1 MLDTVKVPR
10 EFEQI
15 FRTVQEY
22 VSRYFHE
29 KNEDASK
36 GTIEISGQRYIL
48 VRAASMSVD
57 FFETVKTLFK
67 DWGQEKASDIARSLL
82 FDLAHAIGKM
92 DARNFHEKM
101 GLKNPIEKLS
111 AGPVHFSHTG
121 WAFVDIFPESK
132 PTPDENYYLIYDHPF
147 SFESD
152 AWNKKG
158 IRSDF
163 PVCAMNAGY
172 SSGWCEESFG
182 IPLVA
187 SEITC
192 RAKGDSICRF
202 IMAHPSKIEQYLQ
215 AYLQDHPDIS
225 DNAAHYRT
233 GGFFQER
240 KKVEDQLRKAE
251 ERYRIQFEGA
261 LDAIFIADAETG
273 IIIDLNPAAAR
284 LVDREKSELIGQ
296 HQRILHPP
304 EQIEG
309 EFSKSFKQHLKE
321 KQGQVLETQLITKN
335 GEIKDVAIKAN
346 LFEVRDKKIIQG
358 IFRDITERKEAE
370 HRQARLLHRLEKVNK
385 ELKDFA
391 YIISHD
397 LKAPLRGI
405 KTLVDWIST
414 DYADKLDEDGK
425 EQVNL
430 LLGRVDRMQSL
441 IDGVLQY
448 SRVGRVKE
456 DLSQIDLN
464 KLVPNIIDTL
474 APLENITITIENELP
489 TIVCEKTRVIQVFQ
503 NLLSNAIK
511 FMDKPQG
518 QIKIGCIEENGFWR
532 FSVADNGPGIE
543 EKHFEK
549 IFHMFET
556 LSPRNGFESTGIGLT
571 LVKRIVE
578 MYGGEIWL
586 QSECDLGSTFLFT
599 LPKTIDLSVN
609 DKQIVAASY

>member
-22 VSRYFHE
+22 VSRYFQE

-36 GTIEISGQRYIL
+36 GTIEIFGQRYIL
-48 VRAASMSVD
+48 IRAASMSVD
-57 FFETVKTLFK
+57 FFEAVKNLFK
-67 DWGQEKASDIARSLL
+67 DWGEEKASDIARSLL

-101 GLKNPIEKLS
+101 GLKDPIEKLS
-111 AGPVHFSHTG
+111 AGPVHFAHTG

-152 AWNKKG
+152 AWKKKG
-158 IRSDF
+158 IRTDF

-182 IPLVA
+182 VPLIA
-187 SEITC
+187 SEILC
-192 RAKGDSICRF
+192 QAKGDQTCRF
-202 IMAHPSKIEQYLQ
+202 IMAHPDKIEHYIQEYMKANPEIADRVTKYKISRFWDERRKIENALHEGEQRLQ
-215 AYLQDHPDIS
+215 TILDSILTGVLIIDAKTHEIIDI
-225 DNAAHYRT
+225 NPLAAEIIGLPREQIIGNVCHK
-233 GGFFQER
+233 F
-240 KKVEDQLRKAE
+240 VCPAE
-251 ERYRIQFEGA
+251 EGKCPITDLGQ
-261 LDAIFIADAETG
+261 T
-273 IIIDLNPAAAR
+273 ID
-284 LVDREKSELIGQ
+284 KSE
-296 HQRILHPP
+296 RILLTADGNEIPILKTVSTTKLNGNL
-304 EQIEG
+304 IE
-309 EFSKSFKQHLKE
+309 SF
-321 KQGQVLETQLITKN
+321 V
-335 GEIKDVAIKAN
+335 
-346 LFEVRDKKIIQG
+346 
-358 IFRDITERKEAE
+358 DIRERKEAE
-370 HRQARLLHRLEKVNK
+370 QRQAQLLHRLEKVNK

-405 KTLVDWIST
+405 KTLADWIAT
-414 DYADKLDEDGK
+414 DYAEKLGEDGK
-425 EQVNL
+425 EQINL

-456 DLSQIDLN
+456 EIVQIDLN
-464 KLVPNIIDTL
+464 ELMPNIMDTL
-474 APLENITITIENELP
+474 APPENITITIENELP

-518 QIKIGCIEENGFWR
+518 QIKISCSEENGFWR

-549 IFHMFET
+549 IFRMFET
-556 LSPRNGFESTGIGLT
+556 LSPRDGFESTGVGLT

-586 QSECDLGSTFLFT
+586 QSERGFGSTFLFT
-599 LPKTIDLSVN
+599 LPKKIDLSVN